1 MRCSSAS
8 HGIQRSGS
16 DESCVRIV
24 FIESRKMSGGF
35 SPDSAPHAIEVAFP
49 LSARR
54 VESIGDLDA
63 CTAADHVDVEG
74 FMGEWALQ
82 WSVRIERWIIRRA
95 GLVLVGSL
103 IVVILSLSQIVDL
116 RSGEPRLLL
125 DPSIDGMLSDD
136 NPERAFYKSFKE
148 TFSAGEMILLAL
160 ADDDIF
166 TTENLE
172 QIQHISSAIED
183 LDQVDRVASLSLSL
197 NIRSEDGAL
206 VIEPFYDDVPVSSEA
221 LADLRRRALAD
232 PIYAGN
238 LVSSDGRVAVVAV
251 TLLDLPEREIL
262 ENGIDERIRE
272 IAAASWT
279 GHDYWMSGGVHVKTE
294 LSRLMLRDSTVVVP
308 IAALV
313 MAFVAFLAFRT
324 VRGVVIPVLTV
335 CISAL
340 ITMAF
345 IAIAYGSLNQ
355 ITVAVPSV
363 MIVVGFA
370 YSIHVVSAYYDAVA
384 NPASHG
390 GGDGANPAL
399 AALRNIATPVLFT
412 GFTTAAGFGSLALSS
427 ITAIQQYG
435 IATSIGVLATTIV
448 SLTFAPALLQLLPV
462 AASPTRT
469 SRDDRFDRSLARL
482 ARFDIRN
489 RTAILWAGAIVALV
503 STIGL
508 FRIEVGSD
516 LISSLDSEN
525 SVRQDFNQINKALE
539 GANSFNIV
547 LTTSVSDGF
556 KIPENLRTLDALQD
570 WLNEQPDVG
579 GSTSFADYVK
589 AIHQGV
595 EGGDPSFY
603 AIPESREL
611 VSQLLVIGANDE
623 IDQYV
628 DHQFQIANLSVR
640 TVAMDSIE
648 VLDLVS
654 RIEARLEQIPQHIQA
669 TVTGNTVLIS
679 RTMDDIAIGQVTS
692 LAMAFIIIYLILVM
706 LFTSF
711 KTGLIALI
719 PNVLPV
725 LVYFGILG
733 WSGIRLNAS
742 TGLVASI
749 VLGIAVDDTIHLLT
763 HFNQAAKRFADEG
776 RGVIEAMRMVGKPV
790 TFTTIALCLGFSCM
804 VFSEMRPQVEFGYL
818 AAVTLLVAWLT
829 DMTFT
834 PALATRMQIVT
845 IWELLTVDLGAS
857 PQHSIPLFAGLS
869 TTQARITALLAQII
883 TFPEGTQVFKNGADG
898 DAMYV
903 VIDGELRAS
912 VRRGNKEVFLRS
924 HTRGDVVGEVAL
936 SYGTRTADVMA
947 TTDVRLLRITQRD
960 FENIQRRH
968 PRIGAQ
974 LYANLNKVLADRLA
988 ELTTHADGP
997 RVS

>member
-1 MRCSSAS
+1 MDARTTA
-8 HGIQRSGS
+8 GQTVVG
-16 DESCVRIV
+16 ES
-24 FIESRKMSGGF
+24 
-35 SPDSAPHAIEVAFP
+35 
-49 LSARR
+49 
-54 VESIGDLDA
+54 
-63 CTAADHVDVEG
+63 
-74 FMGEWALQ
+74 MGEWALQ
-82 WSVRIERWIIRRA
+82 LSVRAERWIIRRA
-95 GLVLVGSL
+95 ALVIFFSLV
-103 IVVILSLSQIVDL
+103 VVVLALSQIVDL

-136 NPERAFYKSFKE
+136 NPDRTFYEEFKE
-148 TFSAGEMILLAL
+148 TFSAGEVVLLAL
-160 ADDDIF
+160 ADEDIF

-172 QIQHISSAIED
+172 SVQSISRQIED
-183 LDQVDRVASLSLSL
+183 LDEVDRVASLSVSL

-206 VIEPFYDDVPVSSEA
+206 ATEPFYDDVPQSRAA
-221 LADLRRRALAD
+221 LADLRRRALGD
-232 PIYAGN
+232 RIYAGN

-262 ENGIDERIRE
+262 ESGIDGKIRD

-279 GHDYWMSGGVHVKTE
+279 GRNYWMSGGVHVKTE
-294 LSRLMLRDSTVVVP
+294 LGRLMLRDSTFVVP

-313 MAFVAFLAFRT
+313 MAIVAFFAFRT
-324 VRGVVIPVLTV
+324 LRGVAIPVLTV
-335 CISAL
+335 SIAAL

-345 IAIAYGSLNQ
+345 TAVAFGSLNQ

-384 NPASHG
+384 NPALYG
-390 GGDGANPAL
+390 AGDTASPAQ
-399 AALRNIATPVLFT
+399 AALRNVTTPVLFT
-412 GFTTAAGFGSLALSS
+412 GFTTAAGFGSLASS
-427 ITAIQQYG
+427 PITAIEQYG
-435 IATSIGVLATTIV
+435 MATSIGVLATTLV

-462 AASPTRT
+462 AASRKKT
-469 SRDDRFDRSLARL
+469 SRDDRFDRSLVRL

-489 RTAILWAGAIVALV
+489 RTAILWLGAIVALISAV
-503 STIGL
+503 GL
-508 FRIEVGSD
+508 LRVQVGSD
-516 LISSLDSEN
+516 LISSLAADN
-525 SVRQDFNQINKALE
+525 SVRQDFNRINEALE

-547 LTTSVSDGF
+547 LSTSVSDGF
-556 KIPENLRTLDALQD
+556 KIPENLRALDALQA
-570 WLNEQPDVG
+570 WLEDQPDVG

-595 EGGDPSFY
+595 EGGDAEY
-603 AIPESREL
+603 YVVPESREL

-623 IDQYV
+623 INQYV
-628 DHQFQIANLSVR
+628 DHAFQTTNLSVR

-654 RIEARLEQIPQHIQA
+654 RIEARLEEIPQHIKA
-669 TVTGNTVLIS
+669 KVTGNTVLVS
-679 RTMDDIAIGQVTS
+679 KTMDDIAIGQATS
-692 LAMAFIIIYLILVM
+692 LAMAFVIIYLILVT

-719 PNVLPV
+719 PNALPV

-733 WSGIRLNAS
+733 WSGVRLNAS

-763 HFNQAAKRFADEG
+763 HFNHAAKRFADEG

-818 AAVTLLVAWLT
+818 AAVTLLAAWLA
-829 DMTFT
+829 DVTFT

-845 IWELLTVDLGAS
+845 IWELLTLDLGAN
-857 PQHSIPLFAGLS
+857 PQQSIPLFAGLS

-883 TFPEGTQVFKNGADG
+883 TFPEGSQVLKNGAEG
-898 DAMYV
+898 DEMYV
-903 VIDGELRAS
+903 VIDGELKAS
-912 VRRGNKEVFLRS
+912 IYRGDKEVFLRS

-936 SYGTRTADVMA
+936 FHGTRTADVMA

-988 ELTTHADGP
+988 ELTTRADRP
-997 RVS
+997 QAS